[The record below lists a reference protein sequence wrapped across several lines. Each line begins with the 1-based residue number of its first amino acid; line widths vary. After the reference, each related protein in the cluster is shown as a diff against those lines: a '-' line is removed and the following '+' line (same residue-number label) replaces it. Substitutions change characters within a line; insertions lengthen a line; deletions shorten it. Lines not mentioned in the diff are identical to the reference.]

1 MKVEN
6 RNIKYPRIELRTGEV
21 RFILPMNM
29 NHHSIMDK
37 YQSWINDKTNDI
49 DKALKHSAKL
59 KLNTRTQQKLKQI
72 ILNIIDKYSDEY
84 GVVVHRV
91 ILRELNSKW
100 GSYSSV
106 GNLTFNNLLSS
117 LPDHHLQYIVFHELM
132 HLIERKHSPKY
143 WSLVSEKF
151 KDYKKIEEELISY
164 WFLINKKGKDIK

>member
-29 NHHSIMDK
+29 NHHPIMDK
-37 YQSWINDKTNDI
+37 YQIWINDKTADI
-49 DKALKHSAKL
+49 EKALKNSAKL
-59 KLNTRTQQKLKQI
+59 KLNSRSQQKLKLM
-72 ILNIIDKYSDEY
+72 ILDTIDKYSDEY
-84 GVVVHRV
+84 GVVVNRV
-91 ILRELNSKW
+91 ILRELSSKW
-100 GSYSSV
+100 GSCSLM
-106 GNLTFNNLLSS
+106 GNLTFNKLLSS

-132 HLIERKHSPKY
+132 HLIERKHTPKY

-164 WFLINKKGKDIK
+164 WFLINKVRSK

>member
-29 NHHSIMDK
+29 NHHPIMDK
-37 YQSWINDKTNDI
+37 YQIWINDKTADI
-49 DKALKHSAKL
+49 EKALKNSAKL
-59 KLNTRTQQKLKQI
+59 KLNSRSQQKLKLM
-72 ILNIIDKYSDEY
+72 ILDTIDKYSDEY
-84 GVVVHRV
+84 GVVVNRV
-91 ILRELNSKW
+91 ILRELSSKW
-100 GSYSSV
+100 GSCSLM
-106 GNLTFNNLLSS
+106 GNLTFNKLLSS

-164 WFLINKKGKDIK
+164 WFLINKVRSK

>member
-29 NHHSIMDK
+29 NHHPIMDK
-37 YQSWINDKTNDI
+37 YQIWINDKTADI
-49 DKALKHSAKL
+49 EKALKNSAKL
-59 KLNTRTQQKLKQI
+59 KLNSRSQQKLKLM
-72 ILNIIDKYSDEY
+72 ILDTIDKYSDEY
-84 GVVVHRV
+84 GVVVNRV
-91 ILRELNSKW
+91 ILRELSSKW
-100 GSYSSV
+100 GSCSLM
-106 GNLTFNNLLSS
+106 GNLTFNKLLSS

-132 HLIERKHSPKY
+132 HLIERKHSTKY

-164 WFLINKKGKDIK
+164 WFLINKVRSK

>member
-29 NHHSIMDK
+29 NHHPIMDK
-37 YQSWINDKTNDI
+37 YQIWINDKTADI
-49 DKALKHSAKL
+49 EKALKNSAKL
-59 KLNTRTQQKLKQI
+59 KLNSRSQQKLKLMI
-72 ILNIIDKYSDEY
+72 IDTIDKYSDEY
-84 GVVVHRV
+84 GVVVNRV
-91 ILRELNSKW
+91 ILRELSSKW
-100 GSYSSV
+100 GSCSLM
-106 GNLTFNNLLSS
+106 GNLTFNKLLSS

-132 HLIERKHSPKY
+132 HLIERKHSTKY

-164 WFLINKKGKDIK
+164 WFLINKVRSK